1 MTTRE
6 MLHIAMT
13 QSAEDLGCRPEDF
26 LADGPILRPFKM
38 GTGARKYL
46 KPAMSGCLVSY
57 GKGLVAAVREEIAD
71 IVEGFITD
79 EPYYH
84 LLETPALCRLD
95 ERLRERGHRVS
106 YMTQYFLPLED
117 PIPNPVCAYE
127 MRLLGPIDFADLY
140 ISAWSN
146 ALCEKRK
153 ELDVLGVGAYDHEK
167 LIGLAA
173 CSADCE
179 KMWQIGVDVL
189 IAYRRQGVASALTA
203 ALTREILQR
212 GKVPF
217 YGCAWANLPSVLN
230 AIRSGFR
237 PAWVEVS
244 IMEK

>member
-1 MTTRE
+1 MTNQE
-6 MLHIAMT
+6 MLHIAMA
-13 QSAEDLGCRPEDF
+13 QSGEDLGCRPEDF
-26 LADGPILRPFKM
+26 LAEGPMLRPFRM
-38 GTGARKYL
+38 EAWARKYL

-57 GKGLVAAVREEIAD
+57 SQGLVAAVKEEIAD
-71 IVEGFITD
+71 ILEGFITE

-95 ERLRERGHRVS
+95 EQLKERGHGVS
-106 YMTQYFLPLED
+106 YMSQYFLPVED
-117 PIPNPVCAYE
+117 RIPSPVCAYE
-127 MRLLGPIDFADLY
+127 KRLLGPADFSDLY
-140 ISAWSN
+140 SPAWSN

-153 ELDVLGVGAYDHEK
+153 ELDVLGVGAYDHGK

-189 IAYRRQGVASALTA
+189 PAYRRQGVASALTA
-203 ALTREILQR
+203 ALTREIMQR
-212 GKVPF
+212 EKVPF
-217 YGCAWANLPSVLN
+217 YGCAWANLPSVRN

-244 IMEK
+244 II